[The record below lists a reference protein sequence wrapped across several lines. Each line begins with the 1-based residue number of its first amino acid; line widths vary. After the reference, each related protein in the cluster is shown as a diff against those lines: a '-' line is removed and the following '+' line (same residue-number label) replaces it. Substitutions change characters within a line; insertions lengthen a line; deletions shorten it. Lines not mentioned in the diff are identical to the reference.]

1 MTSSCRISRP
11 EVFCIKVFLQILQ
24 NSQEKSCA
32 RVSKERLWHKCFPVN
47 FVKFLRT
54 PFLAEHFCW
63 LLLIMNFLPVIHHQ
77 KRKLGTSTFW
87 LMMWKMTKIHKK
99 LLLTN
104 FEKSLSIWLSWKIQ
118 QHAFFIRLHKNPFF
132 LLLETKDRVEKSC
145 FYQNLWHLKK

>member
-1 MTSSCRISRP
+1 MQNQSSRS
-11 EVFCIKVFLQILQ
+11 VLYKGVLTNFAKFAGKILCQ
-24 NSQEKSCA
+24 SLFFK
-32 RVSKERLWHKCFPVN
+32 KERLWHECFPVN

-104 FEKSLSIWLSWKIQ
+104 FEKSLSIWFSWKIQ
-118 QHAFFIRLHKNPFF
+118 QHSFFIRLHENSFF
-132 LLLETKDRVEKSC
+132 LLLETEDRVEKSC
-145 FYQNLWHLKK
+145 FYQNLWLLKK